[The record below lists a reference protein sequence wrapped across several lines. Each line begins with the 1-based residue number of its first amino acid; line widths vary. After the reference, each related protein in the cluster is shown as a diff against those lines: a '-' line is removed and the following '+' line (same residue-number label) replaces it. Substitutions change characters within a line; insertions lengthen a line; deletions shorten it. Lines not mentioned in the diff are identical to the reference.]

1 MNTEDNYQYLPL
13 KPAVNIL
20 QQPKSIITTNPNIKS
35 LDDQSLPQKNP
46 TFSDI
51 NKNLST
57 SVMGF
62 FDDLF
67 HKPNDIPWNEYFT
80 MIIIKDQ
87 RYNYLGILL
96 IFISFY
102 IILLH

>member
-1 MNTEDNYQYLPL
+1 MNTIEDNYQYLPL

-35 LDDQSLPQKNP
+35 LEDLPPKNP
-46 TFSDI
+46 SFADI

-62 FDDLF
+62 FDDLLN
-67 HKPNDIPWNEYFT
+67 KPSDIPWNEYFT

-87 RYNYLGILL
+87 RYNYLGVLL
-96 IFISFY
+96 IFIAFY